1 MVYMGSKSHIAKHI
15 VPIIQS
21 YIDKNPTNT
30 VYIEPFVGGANV
42 IDKIKCP
49 LRMGCDLNKYVIAL
63 FGHLQNGGELYESVS
78 RELYNEAREDWK
90 NQGGKFKDWE
100 LGNIG
105 FLASYNGR
113 FFDGGYSKPVY
124 EKTKNGLRYRDY
136 YQENK
141 RNILKQVSN
150 KEFNKI
156 DFLNLDYRDTISL
169 VSFSSV
175 SFVLLYGINKDIV
188 MYCDPPYQ
196 NSKKYNISKNFD
208 YDEFWSSLITL
219 NEAIKNV
226 TIFVSEQ
233 TIPDEYKDKFECVWQ
248 QEVRRTI
255 KTVEK
260 KKATEKLFL
269 CKKGGD

>member
-1 MVYMGSKSHIAKHI
+1 MVYMGSKSRIAKHI

-49 LRMGCDLNKYVIAL
+49 LRIGCDLNKYIIAL
-63 FGHLQNGGELYESVS
+63 FRHLQNGGELYESVS

-90 NQGGKFKDWE
+90 NQGGKFEKWE

-113 FFDGGYSKPVY
+113 FFDGGYAKSGY

-136 YQENK
+136 YREGK
-141 RNILKQVSN
+141 DNILKQVSN

-156 DFLNLDYRDTISL
+156 NFFNFDYRDTIALSL
-169 VSFSSV
+169 YS
-175 SFVLLYGINKDIV
+175 INKDIV

-196 NSKKYNISKNFD
+196 NSKKYNISKDFD
-208 YDEFWSSLITL
+208 YDKFWGSLIAL
-219 NEAIKNV
+219 NEVMKNV

-233 TIPDEYKDKFECVWQ
+233 YIPDEYKDKFECVWQ
-248 QEVRRTI
+248 QEIRRTI
-255 KTVEK
+255 KAKDKSKT
-260 KKATEKLFL
+260 TEKLFL

>member
-1 MVYMGSKSHIAKHI
+1 MVYMGSKSRIAKHI

-42 IDKIKCP
+42 IDKIKCSS
-49 LRMGCDLNKYVIAL
+49 RKGCDLNKYVIAL
-63 FGHLQNGGELYESVS
+63 FRHLQNGGELYESVS

-90 NQGGKFKDWE
+90 NQGGKFEKWE

-113 FFDGGYSKPVY
+113 FFDGGYAPSGY
-124 EKTKNGLRYRDY
+124 EKSSNGLKWRDY

-141 RNILKQVSN
+141 RNILKQISN
-150 KEFNKI
+150 KDFNKI
-156 DFLNLDYRDTISL
+156 DFLNLDYRETTSPD
-169 VSFSSV
+169 
-175 SFVLLYGINKDIV
+175 LLCSINKDIV
-188 MYCDPPYQ
+188 MYCDPPYY
-196 NSKKYNISKNFD
+196 NTKKYNISKNFD
-208 YDEFWSSLITL
+208 YDKFWGSLIAL
-219 NEAIKNV
+219 NEAMKNV

-233 TIPDEYKDKFECVWQ
+233 TIPDKYKDKFECAWQ
-248 QEVRRTI
+248 QEIRRTI
-255 KTVEK
+255 KAVETK
-260 KKATEKLFL
+260 RATEKLFL

>member
-1 MVYMGSKSHIAKHI
+1 MVYMGSKSRIAKHI

-63 FGHLQNGGELYESVS
+63 FGHLQNGGELYENVS

-90 NQGGKFKDWE
+90 NQSGKFKDWE

-105 FLASYNGR
+105 FLASYKGR
-113 FFDGGYSKPVY
+113 FFDGGYAKSVY

-141 RNILKQVSN
+141 SNILKQVSN
-150 KEFNKI
+150 KGLDNILFCNS
-156 DFLNLDYRDTISL
+156 DYRKT
-169 VSFSSV
+169 
-175 SFVLLYGINKDIV
+175 VLLTLIQFANRESIKVV

-196 NSKKYNISKNFD
+196 NSKEYNISKDFD
-208 YDEFWSSLITL
+208 YDEFWSLLIL
-219 NEAIKNV
+219 ANV
-226 TIFVSEQ
+226 LDNITVFVSEQ

-255 KTVEK
+255 KAVEK

>member
-1 MVYMGSKSHIAKHI
+1 MVYMGSKSRITKHI

-21 YIDKNPTNT
+21 YIDKDPTNT
-30 VYIEPFVGGANV
+30 VYIEPFVGGGNV

-63 FGHLQNGGELYESVS
+63 FRHLQNGGELYESVS

-90 NQGGKFKDWE
+90 NQSGKFEDWE

-113 FFDGGYSKPVY
+113 FFDGGYAKSGY

-136 YQENK
+136 YREGK
-141 RNILKQVSN
+141 DNILKQVSDKKFDN
-150 KEFNKI
+150 ILFCNA
-156 DFLNLDYRDTISL
+156 DYRKT
-169 VSFSSV
+169 
-175 SFVLLYGINKDIV
+175 VLLTLIQYANREDINVV

-208 YDEFWSSLITL
+208 YDEFWSLLTF
-219 NEAIKNV
+219 ANV
-226 TIFVSEQ
+226 LDNLTIFVSEQ
-233 TIPDEYKDKFECVWQ
+233 YIPDKYRDKFECVWQ
-248 QEVRRTI
+248 QEIRRTI
-255 KTVEK
+255 KAKDKSKT
-260 KKATEKLFL
+260 TEKLFL

>member
-1 MVYMGSKSHIAKHI
+1 MVYMGSKSRIAKHI

-63 FGHLQNGGELYESVS
+63 FSHLQNGGKLYESVS

-100 LGNIG
+100 LDNIG

-113 FFDGGYSKPVY
+113 FFDGGYAKSGY
-124 EKTKNGLRYRDY
+124 EKTNNGLRYRDY

-141 RNILKQVSN
+141 RNILRQVSS

-156 DFLNLDYRDTISL
+156 YFLNLDYRDTTSP
-169 VSFSSV
+169 
-175 SFVLLYGINKDIV
+175 VLLCSINTDIV

-196 NSKKYNISKNFD
+196 NSKKYDISKNFD

-248 QEVRRTI
+248 KEVKRTM
-255 KTVEK
+255 KAVET

>member
-1 MVYMGSKSHIAKHI
+1 MVYMGSKSRIAKHI
-15 VPIIQS
+15 IPIIQS

-49 LRMGCDLNKYVIAL
+49 TRKGCDLNKYVIAL
-63 FGHLQNGGELYESVS
+63 FRHLQNGGKLYESVS

-90 NQGGKFKDWE
+90 NQSGKFKGWE

-105 FLASYNGR
+105 FLASYKGR
-113 FFDGGYSKPVY
+113 FFDGGYAKSVY

-156 DFLNLDYRDTISL
+156 DFLNLDYRDTT
-169 VSFSSV
+169 
-175 SFVLLYGINKDIV
+175 SFVPFALNKDIV

-196 NSKKYNISKNFD
+196 NSKKYNISKNFN
-208 YDEFWSSLITL
+208 YDEFWSFLIAL

-233 TIPDEYKDKFECVWQ
+233 TIPDEYKDKFECVWR
-248 QEVRRTI
+248 QEVKRTM
-255 KTVEK
+255 KAVKK